1 MDAKTIASLPGREA
15 AAVAPT
21 WRDRWLALRDRLLA
35 SPTFQ
40 RRAARWPLT
49 RGIAR
54 RRAAQVFD
62 LVAGFAYSQVL
73 VACVRLDL
81 FGKLADGP
89 QSLDV
94 LSARLGLEPAAA
106 ERLLAAAVAL
116 RLAERRGND
125 RFGLGVLGAP
135 LVGNASVAA
144 MVEHHALLYAD
155 LADPVALL
163 RGTSTSSRLAGYWPY
178 AGAADPNA
186 VTPEQAA
193 SYSALMSASQPLVA
207 GEILDAVDF
216 ARHRCLLDVGGGD
229 GSFLVA
235 AAARAPSLRL
245 MLFDLPAVAE
255 RAARR
260 LREAGL
266 QDRSTAVGGNF
277 VADPLPPGADIATLI
292 RVLHDHDDAR
302 VATMLRSVH
311 RALADGGTL
320 VVAEPMAETPGAE
333 SMGDAYFGFYLLA
346 MGRGRPRSPARLI
359 EMLRDAG
366 FINVHRVATAQP
378 LQTQLLV
385 ARKPI
390 RENPVHSGVKPD

>member
-1 MDAKTIASLPGREA
+1 MASL
-15 AAVAPT
+15 AVLDSPTAPRS
-21 WRDRWLALRDRLLA
+21 WRDRWLALRDRWLA
-35 SPTFQ
+35 SPSFQ
-40 RRAARWPLT
+40 HRAARWPLT

-81 FGKLADGP
+81 FAQLAEGP
-89 QSLDV
+89 RSLDE
-94 LSARLGLEPAAA
+94 LAPRLGLEPAAA

-116 RLAERRGND
+116 QLAERRGGG

-135 LVGNASVAA
+135 LVGNAGVAA

-163 RGTSTSSRLAGYWPY
+163 RGAAPASRLAGYWPY
-178 AGAADPNA
+178 AGAVDPNA
-186 VTPEQAA
+186 VTSEQAA
-193 SYSALMSASQPLVA
+193 SYSALMAASQPLVA

-235 AAARAPSLRL
+235 AAARAPKLRL

-255 RAARR
+255 RAAGR
-260 LREAGL
+260 LAAAGL
-266 QDRSTAVGGNF
+266 QQRSTAVGGNF
-277 VADPLPPGADIATLI
+277 VADPLPRGADIATLI

-302 VATMLRSVH
+302 VAGLLRAVH

-346 MGRGRPRSPARLI
+346 MGRGRPRSSTCLI
-359 EMLRDAG
+359 DILREAG
-366 FINVHRVATAQP
+366 FTRVRRIATAQP

-385 ARKPI
+385 ARKPFEKTLHI
-390 RENPVHSGVKPD
+390 QA

>member
-1 MDAKTIASLPGREA
+1 MDAKTMASLPRRDA
-15 AAVAPT
+15 RPVTPT

-35 SPTFQ
+35 SPSFQ
-40 RRAARWPLT
+40 RRAARSPLT

-81 FGKLADGP
+81 FATLADGP

-94 LSARLGLEPAAA
+94 LSARLGLEPQAV
-106 ERLLAAAVAL
+106 ERLLVAGVAL
-116 RLAERRGND
+116 RLVERRSGG

-135 LVGNASVAA
+135 LVGNAGVAA

-163 RGTSTSSRLAGYWPY
+163 RGAASSSRLAGYWPY
-178 AGAADPNA
+178 AGAADPDA
-186 VTPEQAA
+186 ATPEQVA
-193 SYSALMSASQPLVA
+193 SYSALMAASQPLVA

-216 ARHRCLLDVGGGD
+216 TRHRCLLDVGGGD

-235 AAARAPSLRL
+235 AAARAPKLRL
-245 MLFDLPAVAE
+245 MLFDLSAVAE
-255 RAARR
+255 RATRR
-260 LREAGL
+260 LAEAGL
-266 QDRSTAVGGNF
+266 QERATAVGGNF
-277 VADPLPPGADIATLI
+277 VADPLPRGADIATLI

-302 VATMLRSVH
+302 VATVLRAVH
-311 RALADGGTL
+311 RALAEGGTL

-346 MGRGRPRSPARLI
+346 MGRGRPRSSQRLI
-359 EMLRDAG
+359 DMLRDAG
-366 FINVHRVATAQP
+366 FANVRRVATAQP

-385 ARKPI
+385 ARKPSAKTLHI
-390 RENPVHSGVKPD
+390 QT

>member
-1 MDAKTIASLPGREA
+1 MDAKSTASLPRRDA
-15 AAVAPT
+15 APAMPT
-21 WRDRWLALRDRLLA
+21 WRDRWLALRDRWLA
-35 SPTFQ
+35 SPAFQ
-40 RRAARWPLT
+40 RHAARWPLT

-81 FGKLADGP
+81 FTTLADGP
-89 QSLDV
+89 QCLDL
-94 LSARLGLEPAAA
+94 LSVRLGLEPQAA
-106 ERLLAAAVAL
+106 ERLLVAAVAL
-116 RLAERRGND
+116 RLVERRGGG

-135 LVGNASVAA
+135 LVGNTGVAA

-163 RGTSTSSRLAGYWPY
+163 RGAAPPSRLAGYWPY

-186 VTPEQAA
+186 ATPEQVAG
-193 SYSALMSASQPLVA
+193 YSALMAASQPLVA
-207 GEILDAVDF
+207 GEILDAVDLT
-216 ARHRCLLDVGGGD
+216 RHRCLLDVGGGD

-235 AAARAPSLRL
+235 AAARAPKLRL
-245 MLFDLPAVAE
+245 MLFDLSAVAE
-255 RAARR
+255 RATGR
-260 LREAGL
+260 LAAAGL

-277 VADPLPPGADIATLI
+277 VADPLPRGADVATLI

-302 VATMLRSVH
+302 VATLLRAVH
-311 RALADGGTL
+311 RALDEGGTL

-346 MGRGRPRSPARLI
+346 MGRGRPRSSQCLI
-359 EMLRDAG
+359 DMLRDAG
-366 FINVHRVATAQP
+366 FANVRRVATTQP

-385 ARKPI
+385 ARKSSAKTLHI
-390 RENPVHSGVKPD
+390 RT